1 MNKQILFLQGG
12 GGQDDYDE
20 DAKLVESLRSSL
32 GLGYTIHY
40 PLLTDSDE
48 PDFGRIKQI
57 ENAISIIEDEI
68 ILVGHSLGASMILKY
83 LSEDPIKIKITG
95 IFLIATP
102 FWDGH
107 EEWVNGIKLKEN
119 FADNLPKDIPIFL
132 YHCVDDSIVPI
143 EHLEIYTQKMPN
155 AVICKLDSGDHHF
168 DNNLSLVAK
177 DIKTLKGN

>member
-1 MNKQILFLQGG
+1 MDKQILFLQGG

-20 DAKLVESLRSSL
+20 DTKLVESLRSSL

-57 ENAISIIEDEI
+57 KTAISSIDEDI

-83 LSEDPIKIKITG
+83 LSEEKVTKKIDG
-95 IFLIATP
+95 IFLISTP
-102 FWDGH
+102 FWSGH

-119 FADNLPKDIPIFL
+119 FVEKLPKDIPIFL
-132 YHCVDDSIVPI
+132 YHCKDDSIVPI
-143 EHLEIYTQKMPN
+143 EHLEIYAQKISN
-155 AVICKLDSGDHHF
+155 AVVRKLDIGDHHF
-168 DNNLSLVAK
+168 GNNLSLIAK
-177 DIKTLKGN
+177 DIKAL